1 MEPPSFKYLRPENF
15 NKLDDKQVESIE
27 KLTRFHIDSF
37 DWMIDQGLQH
47 AIKVRFFFLIYRRDC
62 HCTRSVMAR
71 SQPFSNLSASR
82 IVSTNKDSYLST
94 IECKAWDVVCLRFD
108 MVCVQ
113 LQS

>member
-47 AIKVRFFFLIYRRDC
+47 AIKVSIY
-62 HCTRSVMAR
+62 
-71 SQPFSNLSASR
+71 L
-82 IVSTNKDSYLST
+82 
-94 IECKAWDVVCLRFD
+94 
-108 MVCVQ
+108 
-113 LQS
+113 